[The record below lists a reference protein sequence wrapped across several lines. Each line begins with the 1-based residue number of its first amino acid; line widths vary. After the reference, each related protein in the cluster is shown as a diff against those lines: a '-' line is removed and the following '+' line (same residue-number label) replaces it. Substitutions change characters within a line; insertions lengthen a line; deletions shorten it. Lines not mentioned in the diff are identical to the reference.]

1 MSIKQ
6 GERLTKKLDGVWEE
20 GNLDIVCV
28 YSSGDVRGG
37 AVCSAPHPPPGGLV
51 DPGLSKTGQV
61 Q

>member
-20 GNLDIVCV
+20 GNLDMVCV
-28 YSSGDVRGG
+28 YSSGDVRG
-37 AVCSAPHPPPGGLV
+37 VLCVVHPTPPPGRLV
-51 DPGLSKTGQV
+51 DLGLSKTGRV